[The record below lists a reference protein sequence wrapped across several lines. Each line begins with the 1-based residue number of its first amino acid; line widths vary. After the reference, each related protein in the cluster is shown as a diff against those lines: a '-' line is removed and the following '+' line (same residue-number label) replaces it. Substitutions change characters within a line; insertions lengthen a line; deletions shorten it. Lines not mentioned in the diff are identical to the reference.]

1 MQNGFA
7 VTVKLICAFVF
18 AYAICC
24 FLMRWLI
31 CTVRSDQMLT
41 NLHIQVLSCEQIEG
55 MKNTLK
61 FDQGVYLIGEMT
73 ELHKVL
79 KSLYM

>member
-1 MQNGFA
+1 
-7 VTVKLICAFVF
+7 
-18 AYAICC
+18 
-24 FLMRWLI
+24 
-31 CTVRSDQMLT
+31 MLT